1 MEKIIEKID
10 RYNLFTNII
19 PGYIMLIFN
28 IYYFKLHEINIFEQ
42 LIIAYFVGQTL
53 SRLGSLL
60 TSKILLKLT
69 KEKGESYDKYIIA
82 CEKDQ
87 KISTLLQERNI
98 CRTFCT
104 LFVICIIEISLSK
117 VIPIFKISSDI
128 LVILVLIILVI
139 IYGCAFCKYNKYISN
154 RVRIFSDKKT
164 SKYRC

>member
-28 IYYFKLHEINIFEQ
+28 IYYFKLPEINIFEQ

-60 TSKILLKLT
+60 ISKILLKLT

-87 KISTLLQERNI
+87 KISTLLQERNL

-104 LFVICIIEISLSK
+104 LFVICIIEILLCK
-117 VIPIFKISSDI
+117 VIPIFKISSNL

-139 IYGCAFCKYNKYISN
+139 IYGCSFCKYNKYISN

-164 SKYRC
+164 SK